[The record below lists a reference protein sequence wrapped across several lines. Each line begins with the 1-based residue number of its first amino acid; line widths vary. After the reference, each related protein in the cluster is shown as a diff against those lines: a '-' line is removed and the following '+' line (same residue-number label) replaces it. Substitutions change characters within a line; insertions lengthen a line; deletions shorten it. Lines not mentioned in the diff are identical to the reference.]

1 MDPDAQARRPTK
13 LVLAAVGLFVLGV
26 VVGRLVVAGG
36 AAWAVLLLALPVVL
50 VVVGASLGFRAGL
63 VLTALFLAVVFAAR
77 WFLQSNPAGWV
88 SLMLLPVVALTGF
101 VVGKVL
107 ASLRRRPSAP
117 GPGDET
123 SP

>member
-50 VVVGASLGFRAGL
+50 VVVGASLGFRAGV

-77 WFLQSNPAGWV
+77 WFLQSNPGGWV
-88 SLMLLPVVALTGF
+88 SLMLLPVVALTGY

-107 ASLRRRPSAP
+107 ASLRRRPAAP
-117 GPGDET
+117 APPDET